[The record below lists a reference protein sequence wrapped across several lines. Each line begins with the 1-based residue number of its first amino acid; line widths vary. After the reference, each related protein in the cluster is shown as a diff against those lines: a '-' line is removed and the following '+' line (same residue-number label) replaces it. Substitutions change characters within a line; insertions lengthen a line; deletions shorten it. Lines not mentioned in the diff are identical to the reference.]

1 MELLNP
7 LMLWGALAIAVPII
21 IHFWHQK
28 KGKVIYWAATN
39 WLIEKNLQQS
49 RGIRLDNIFLLILR
63 CLLLLLLCLLL
74 SKPLLHTLNSHQVA
88 HKVHLVQANSL
99 VVNSYKFELEQALK
113 KGEKCYWFSPT
124 LEPITD
130 FSQTIKNEKID
141 GITIQ
146 NSLNQLSELIDNE
159 QINMYFVNSEAL
171 ANLPHIFV
179 PNTFSVHSLTDSS
192 QQQAKPYLALADN
205 KKVFIGSNKLLT
217 ATSDNIANGAVKHTG
232 LIKVLIENIDDSEK
246 QSIKASLTA
255 LSQTYQLAFQLSEKA
270 EDNVS
275 YDIVFSNH
283 PLKKVLTNNTLYF
296 FSNTNKWEV
305 TGSQSNQILIPDL
318 LNPQKTEIV
327 YNGLLPEFLGEKIIQ
342 HFGLQNEY
350 KALSHQQLNSLF
362 KAQKYFKALS
372 NDWFPKSLLLIF
384 ILLLALERWI
394 AIYKNS

>member
-28 KGKVIYWAATN
+28 KGKVIDWAATN

-49 RGIRLDNIFLLILR
+49 RGIRLDNIFLLVLR

-74 SKPLLHTLNSHQVA
+74 SKPLLHTLNSHQEA
-88 HKVHLVQANSL
+88 HKVHLVQKNSF
-99 VVNSYKFELEQALK
+99 VVNNYKFELEEALK
-113 KGEKCYWFSPT
+113 KGEKCYWFTTS
-124 LEPITD
+124 LEAVID
-130 FSQTIKNEKID
+130 FNQVAKNENID

-146 NSLNQLSELIDNE
+146 NSLNQLSELIGNE

-171 ANLPHIFV
+171 ASLPHIFV
-179 PNTFSVHSLTDSS
+179 PNTFSIHSLKDSS
-192 QQQAKPYLALADN
+192 QQQTKPYLAFEDN
-205 KKVFIGSNKLLT
+205 KKVFIGSNNLLT
-217 ATSDNIANGAVKHTG
+217 ATSDNIANGVVKHTG
-232 LIKVLIENIDDSEK
+232 LIKVLIENNDDSEK
-246 QSIKASLTA
+246 QSIKASLAA

-270 EDNVS
+270 ENNVS
-275 YDIVFSNH
+275 YDIIFSNS
-283 PLKKVLTNNTLYF
+283 PLKKGLTNNTLYF
-296 FSNTNKWEV
+296 FSNTNKWVV
-305 TGSQSNQILIPDL
+305 TEQQTNQILIPDL
-318 LNPQKTEIV
+318 LNSQHTEMV

>member
-28 KGKVIYWAATN
+28 KGKVIDWAATN

-49 RGIRLDNIFLLILR
+49 RGIRLDNIFLLVLR

-88 HKVHLVQANSL
+88 HKVHLVQKNSF
-99 VVNSYKFELEQALK
+99 VVNNYKFELEEALK
-113 KGEKCYWFSPT
+113 KGEKCYWFNTP

-130 FSQTIKNEKID
+130 FTQVSKNEKID
-141 GITIQ
+141 GTTIQ
-146 NSLNQLSELIDNE
+146 NSLNQLSEVIDNE
-159 QINMYFVNSEAL
+159 QINMYFGNSEAL
-171 ANLPHIFV
+171 ANLSHIFV
-179 PNTFSVHSLTDSS
+179 PNTFSIHSLKDSS
-192 QQQAKPYLALADN
+192 QQQTKPYLAFEDN

-217 ATSDNIANGAVKHTG
+217 VATDNIPNGAVKHTG
-232 LIKVLIENIDDSEK
+232 LIKVLIENNDDSEK
-246 QSIKASLTA
+246 QSIKASLAA

-270 EDNVS
+270 ENNVS
-275 YDIVFSNH
+275 YDIIFSNS
-283 PLKKVLTNNTLYF
+283 PLKKGLTNNTLYF
-296 FSNTNKWEV
+296 FSNTNKWVV
-305 TGSQSNQILIPDL
+305 TEQQTNQILIPDL
-318 LNPQKTEIV
+318 LNSQHTEMV

-350 KALSHQQLNSLF
+350 KPLSHQQLNSLF

>member
-28 KGKVIYWAATN
+28 KGKVIDWAATN

-63 CLLLLLLCLLL
+63 CLLLLILSLLL
-74 SKPLLHTLNSHQVA
+74 SKPLLHALNSHQVA
-88 HKVHLVQANSL
+88 HKVHLVQKNSF
-99 VVNSYKFELEQALK
+99 VVNNYKFELEEALK
-113 KGEKCYWFSPT
+113 KGEKCYWFNTP
-124 LEPITD
+124 LEPVTD
-130 FSQTIKNEKID
+130 FNQISKNEKID

-159 QINMYFVNSEAL
+159 QINMYFVNAATL
-171 ANLPHIFV
+171 RDLPHIFV
-179 PNTFSVHSLTDSS
+179 PNTFSIHSLTDSS
-192 QQQAKPYLALADN
+192 QQQTNPYLAFADN

-217 ATSDNIANGAVKHTG
+217 ATSDNIANGTVKHTG
-232 LIKVLIENIDDSEK
+232 LIKVLLENNDDSEK
-246 QSIKASLTA
+246 QHIKASLTA

-283 PLKKVLTNNTLYF
+283 PLKKGLTNNTLYF

-305 TGSQSNQILIPDL
+305 VAPQSNQILIPDL
-318 LNPQKTEIV
+318 LNPQKTEMV

-342 HFGLQNEY
+342 HFELQNEY
-350 KALSHQQLNSLF
+350 KSLSHQQLNSLF

-372 NDWFPKSLLLIF
+372 NGWFPKSLLLIF